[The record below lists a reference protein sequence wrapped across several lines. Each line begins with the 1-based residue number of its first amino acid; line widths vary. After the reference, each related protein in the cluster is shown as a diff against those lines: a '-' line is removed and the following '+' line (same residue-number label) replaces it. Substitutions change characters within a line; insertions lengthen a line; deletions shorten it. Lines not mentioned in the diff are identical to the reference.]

1 MAVTVVKTSYHNLE
15 PKIIN
20 HRKDKDFSKDRFREV
35 LTPGLLK
42 ITIDKKYEEFNTSF
56 EIFRQFHSE
65 KAKMNETS
73 SK

>member
-20 HRKDKDFSKDRFREV
+20 HRKDKDFFKDRFREV
-35 LTPGLLK
+35 LIPGLLK
-42 ITIDKKYEEFNTSF
+42 ITIDKKYDEFNTSF
-56 EIFRQFHSE
+56 GSFRQFHSE
-65 KAKMNETS
+65 KSKMNKTF

>member
-1 MAVTVVKTSYHNLE
+1 MAVTVVKTSYHDLE

-20 HRKDKDFSKDRFREV
+20 HRKDKDFSKHRFREV
-35 LTPGLLK
+35 LIPGLLK

-56 EIFRQFHSE
+56 GSFRQFHSE

-73 SK
+73 TK